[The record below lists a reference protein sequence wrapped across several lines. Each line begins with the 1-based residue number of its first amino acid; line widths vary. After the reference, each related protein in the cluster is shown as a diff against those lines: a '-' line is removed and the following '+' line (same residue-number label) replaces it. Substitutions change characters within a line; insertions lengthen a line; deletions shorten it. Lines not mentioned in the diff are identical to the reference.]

1 MQISIILF
9 QKLVHFFIM
18 ILLGYILVKKHLLKS
33 ADSKIIS
40 VLVVYLV
47 LPCAILNSFEITF
60 TKDKLI
66 GLLFATIL
74 AVVIHLFLLIFIKIG
89 QKYWHWN
96 AIEQATVM
104 YSNSGNMIIPLVSAI
119 LGSDYILYSSAFM
132 SIQLIFLWTHC
143 STIIAGKS
151 HMEWKKIITNVNVL
165 AIIAGLFL
173 FFFQFRLPSVILT
186 PIGDISNM
194 LAPLS
199 MLVIGMLMADT
210 PISSSLKNKKLYLFS
225 AIRLIIWPAVLLFL
239 LYISRLWTVIPDG
252 KFLLLIVYLAS
263 ITPSASTITQMAQ
276 VYGQDASY
284 AGILNVFTTLLCIV
298 TMPIAVMLFSLL
310 IH

>member
-1 MQISIILF
+1 
-9 QKLVHFFIM
+9 
-18 ILLGYILVKKHLLKS
+18 
-33 ADSKIIS
+33 
-40 VLVVYLV
+40 
-47 LPCAILNSFEITF
+47 
-60 TKDKLI
+60 
-66 GLLFATIL
+66 
-74 AVVIHLFLLIFIKIG
+74 
-89 QKYWHWN
+89 
-96 AIEQATVM
+96 
-104 YSNSGNMIIPLVSAI
+104 
-119 LGSDYILYSSAFM
+119 
-132 SIQLIFLWTHC
+132 
-143 STIIAGKS
+143 
-151 HMEWKKIITNVNVL
+151 MEWKKIITNVNVL